1 MIKLKQLESLLQDVD
16 VFEKPKIQF
25 EQYPTSAHIASRMLY
40 TAQSMYDDIE
50 DKVVADLGCGCG
62 VLSIGANQLGALY
75 NLAFD
80 IDDSALEICR
90 ENMEGF
96 EIENMDLINVDVET
110 LTLRDKVDT
119 VFMNPPFGTKTHKGI
134 DMVFLKKAID
144 ISTRAVYSLH
154 KTSTRDHIFKKAKEW
169 GVSCEVVA
177 ELRYDIPA
185 MYKFHKKKSVDIQVD
200 FLRFAHPDP
209 KQ

>member
-75 NLAFD
+75 NFAFD
-80 IDDSALEICR
+80 IDDDALEICR

-96 EIENMDLINVDVET
+96 EIENMDLIKVDVET

-154 KTSTRDHIFKKAKEW
+154 KTSTREHIFKKAKEW
-169 GVSCEVVA
+169 GVTCEVVA

-200 FLRFAHPDP
+200 FLRFAHPD
-209 KQ
+209 QE

>member
-50 DKVVADLGCGCG
+50 DKIVADLGCGCG

-75 NLAFD
+75 NFAFD
-80 IDDSALEICR
+80 IDDDALEICR

-96 EIENMDLINVDVET
+96 EIENMDLIKVDVET

-154 KTSTRDHIFKKAKEW
+154 KTSTREHIFKKAKEW

-200 FLRFAHPDP
+200 FLRFAHPD
-209 KQ
+209 QE

>member
-1 MIKLKQLESLLQDVD
+1 MKYK
-16 VFEKPKIQF
+16 
-25 EQYPTSAHIASRMLY
+25 ASRMLY

-75 NLAFD
+75 NFAFD
-80 IDDSALEICR
+80 IDDDALEICR

-96 EIENMDLINVDVET
+96 EIENMDLIKVDVET

-154 KTSTRDHIFKKAKEW
+154 KTSTREHIFKKAKEW
-169 GVSCEVVA
+169 GVTCEVVA

-200 FLRFAHPDP
+200 FLRFAHPD
-209 KQ
+209 QE

>member
-50 DKVVADLGCGCG
+50 DKIVADLGCGCG

-75 NLAFD
+75 NFAFD
-80 IDDSALEICR
+80 IDDDALAICR

-96 EIENMDLINVDVET
+96 EIENMDLIKVDVET
-110 LTLRDKVDT
+110 LSLRDKVDT

-154 KTSTRDHIFKKAKEW
+154 KTSTREHIFKKAKEW

-200 FLRFAHPDP
+200 FLRFAHPDD
-209 KQ
+209 QE

>member
-50 DKVVADLGCGCG
+50 DKIVADLGCGCG
-62 VLSIGANQLGALY
+62 VLSIGANQLGSLY
-75 NLAFD
+75 NFAFD
-80 IDDSALEICR
+80 IDDDALEICR

-96 EIENMDLINVDVET
+96 EIENMDLIKVDVET

-154 KTSTRDHIFKKAKEW
+154 KTSTREHIFKKAKEW

-200 FLRFAHPDP
+200 FLRFAHPD
-209 KQ
+209 QE

>member
-75 NLAFD
+75 NYAFD
-80 IDDSALEICR
+80 IDDDALEI
-90 ENMEGF
+90 
-96 EIENMDLINVDVET
+96 
-110 LTLRDKVDT
+110 
-119 VFMNPPFGTKTHKGI
+119 
-134 DMVFLKKAID
+134 
-144 ISTRAVYSLH
+144 VY
-154 KTSTRDHIFKKAKEW
+154 
-169 GVSCEVVA
+169 
-177 ELRYDIPA
+177 
-185 MYKFHKKKSVDIQVD
+185 
-200 FLRFAHPDP
+200 
-209 KQ
+209 